1 MLANQQTY
9 VELYILLNLKIEE
22 KSLDVVKSGCLFTS
36 TVTWDLFFLTSS
48 STTSKTA
55 RSRCDVVQ

>member
-22 KSLDVVKSGCLFTS
+22 NSLDVVKSRCLFTS
-36 TVTWDLFFLTSS
+36 TVTWD
-48 STTSKTA
+48 
-55 RSRCDVVQ
+55 C